1 MNKIDIF
8 KGTLGSILSFVLYFL
23 GGWDVALQTLIAF
36 IVIDYI
42 TGICKAFYEGKLNSK
57 IGVKGIVKK
66 VGYLL
71 IVAVS
76 FLVDTIIN
84 ANGIVRAT
92 VIYIFV
98 ANEGISILENWGGM
112 GLPIPPVLIEKLEQL
127 KKEEK

>member
-1 MNKIDIF
+1 MSKLDLIKAVF
-8 KGTLGSILSFVLYFL
+8 GTILSAITYFL
-23 GGWDVALQTLIAF
+23 GGWDLALQTLVAF
-36 IVIDYI
+36 MVIDYI
-42 TGICKAFYEGKLNSK
+42 TGVCKAFYEGKLNSK

-76 FLVDTIIN
+76 FLVDNTVG
-84 ANGIVRAT
+84 ANNVIRNT

-112 GLPIPPVLIEKLEQL
+112 GLPIPPFLIEKLEQL
-127 KKEEK
+127 KSSK